1 VTLPPDGYV
10 HVCDVGSVTYEWDDR
25 ACKEAAEHQ
34 VSGADADILRGE
46 RSRKA
51 ADLCPDGVHS
61 LRSDTRLPRGMSR
74 LARRMA
80 FPGMAGW
87 RRRAGLAVAA
97 AALLF
102 GAVSSC
108 GSAAGYDRGRGATSV
123 LVGHQPL
130 WRHRLASGWAYLI
143 GQRGS
148 AR

>member
-1 VTLPPDGYV
+1 VEPMQTYSVASARERLRTLA
-10 HVCDVGSVTYEWDDR
+10 R
-25 ACKEAAEHQ
+25 MACAA
-34 VSGADADILRGE
+34 I
-46 RSRKA
+46 
-51 ADLCPDGVHS
+51 
-61 LRSDTRLPRGMSR
+61 RSDTRLPRGMSR